1 MNGTDI
7 RNYTFDKGAFG
18 YKVEDVKACLND
30 ISEYVISLESQI
42 NNYKIEI
49 NKLKETSDKTKGFED
64 NIKEIIVKAQ
74 KFSSDV
80 IDEAKSKAKDI
91 LEKAERKKAD
101 FDSEIA
107 MKTDT
112 LMSDAKQKADKMI
125 ADAVYKSENMTKD
138 IHKKLDIETKQLKAI
153 KKEVSEFK
161 AKLLNL
167 YKSHLDIITKMPEC
181 NETVEEKEDTSKQAL
196 KPELKNESVD
206 EQSTKVVDLATEDKQ
221 PNNMNSIVNEE
232 VNDNKEKSLDEKK
245 EKNPTFKITI
255 TENKAAQEAKNG
267 FLDQRNSFKSR
278 FGELKFGEN
287 KLNDK

>member
-1 MNGTDI
+1 
-7 RNYTFDKGAFG
+7 
-18 YKVEDVKACLND
+18 
-30 ISEYVISLESQI
+30 
-42 NNYKIEI
+42 
-49 NKLKETSDKTKGFED
+49 
-64 NIKEIIVKAQ
+64 
-74 KFSSDV
+74 
-80 IDEAKSKAKDI
+80 
-91 LEKAERKKAD
+91 
-101 FDSEIA
+101 
-107 MKTDT
+107 
-112 LMSDAKQKADKMI
+112 MSDAKQKADKMI